1 MDHEDPPEGAGRPT
15 APTNRVEA
23 AIAAVLFVL
32 GAVVVVESRRL
43 GAGWTSDGPGAGY
56 FPFYIGLIISISS
69 AVILVQALVGKA
81 RNTDDFIDTVQLRRV
96 LSVLLPAAVYV
107 LAVRFLGLY
116 IASAVYIALFMVVL
130 GRYSWVRSLLVGL
143 VVNAL
148 LYGMFELW
156 FKVPLYKGTLDPLRF
171 LIR

>member
-1 MDHEDPPEGAGRPT
+1 
-15 APTNRVEA
+15 
-23 AIAAVLFVL
+23 
-32 GAVVVVESRRL
+32 
-43 GAGWTSDGPGAGY
+43 
-56 FPFYIGLIISISS
+56 
-69 AVILVQALVGKA
+69 VQALVGKA

-116 IASAVYIALFMVVL
+116 IASAIYIALFMVVL
-130 GRYSWVRSLLVGL
+130 GRYPWVRSLLAGL